1 MQACCV
7 FIRLCNKKWLKIVE
21 AAFAACDSDGDKG
34 LTWAEVKVCKV
45 GILCLDF
52 ANISLIFFKFDDLPN
67 EANFNWFDM
76 DGNGILLI
84 KEWKEKSN
92 CQEKTSKNKH

>member
-1 MQACCV
+1 MHAVLLLGSECDK
-7 FIRLCNKKWLKIVE
+7 RLKIVE

-52 ANISLIFFKFDDLPN
+52 ANISLILFLV
-67 EANFNWFDM
+67 
-76 DGNGILLI
+76 
-84 KEWKEKSN
+84 
-92 CQEKTSKNKH
+92 